1 MDRAIFTSHSDWPE
15 VEEILKK
22 IQSQGFKAVLVGG
35 CVRDALIEGKRALPS
50 DLDIATDAT
59 PEDIQG
65 LFDRVEMVGKSFGVC
80 MVVINKKSFEVSTF
94 REDSLKSDG
103 RHPESVKYT
112 TIDKDVHR
120 RDFTV
125 NAIYYDPL
133 NDQLIDL
140 VGGVADVKSK
150 ILKAVGPPEIRFQ
163 EDFLRILRGLRFS
176 AILEF
181 AIEPK
186 TFEAMKQN
194 VSGLKT
200 ISMERVKM
208 EFDAVLGR
216 SGSPRNFRKI
226 FFENARELGVMAM
239 YFDMTDY
246 NLSVETNEVTPRL
259 IPQAWQDFIKRADKA
274 SWNYLHGW
282 MHFYLYRYRFWR
294 QKTGSPVEAE
304 ARLKMEMERMKLTNA
319 EREHI
324 WSTIS
329 NGPLWVSAD
338 QIQLEDLFVWGRQ
351 KEKGSV
357 EFWRTEILAF
367 GKSADHFEKWDRYM
381 KDYFEAGQLPQPLVK
396 GDDLIKMGISSGPEM
411 KTYLESAHKRQFLEK
426 IADKK
431 VLLQHIQK
439 LINK

>member
-35 CVRDALIEGKRALPS
+35 CVRDALIEGKRAS
-50 DLDIATDAT
+50 SGDLDIATDAT
-59 PEDIQG
+59 PEDIQA
-65 LFDRVEMVGKSFGVC
+65 LFDRVEMVGKSFGVS

-94 REDSLKSDG
+94 REDSQKSDG

-112 TIDKDVHR
+112 TIDKDVYR

-133 NDQLIDL
+133 NDQLMDF
-140 VGGVADVKSK
+140 VGGVEDVQNK
-150 ILKAVGPPEIRFQ
+150 ILKAVGDPDVRFK
-163 EDFLRILRGLRFS
+163 EDYLRILRGLRFS

-186 TFEAMKQN
+186 TFEAMKNN
-194 VSGLKT
+194 VPGLSS

-208 EFDAVLGR
+208 EFDSVLGR
-216 SGSPRNFRKI
+216 SGSPRNFRKL
-226 FFENARELGVMAM
+226 FFESARDLGVMAM

-246 NLSVETNEVTPRL
+246 NLSIDNNEVTPKS

-274 SWNYLHGW
+274 NWNYLQGW
-282 MHFYLYRYRFWR
+282 MHLYLYRYRFWR
-294 QKTGSPVEAE
+294 QKTGSPGEAE
-304 ARLKMEMERMKLTNA
+304 VRLKTEMDLMKLANS
-319 EREHI
+319 EKEQI
-324 WSTIS
+324 WATIKS
-329 NGPLWVSAD
+329 GALWVKAD

-357 EFWRTEILAF
+357 DFWRTEVLAF
-367 GKSADHFEKWDRYM
+367 GKTAAHFEKLDHYF
-381 KDYFEAGQLPQPLVK
+381 KEYFEAGQLPQPLVK
-396 GDDLIKMGISSGPEM
+396 GDDLIKMGVSSGPEM
-411 KTYLESAHKRQFLEK
+411 KTYLEAAHKKQFLEK
-426 IADKK
+426 ITDKK
-431 VLLQHIQK
+431 ILLQHIQK
-439 LINK
+439 LIN